1 MKNLKMKIKVSNNF
15 DPPKQGFEP
24 WLLNNKWNNLISK
37 FGLISERMNQSDRV
51 QPVQEK
57 DVKKI

>member
-1 MKNLKMKIKVSNNF
+1 MKIKVSNNF